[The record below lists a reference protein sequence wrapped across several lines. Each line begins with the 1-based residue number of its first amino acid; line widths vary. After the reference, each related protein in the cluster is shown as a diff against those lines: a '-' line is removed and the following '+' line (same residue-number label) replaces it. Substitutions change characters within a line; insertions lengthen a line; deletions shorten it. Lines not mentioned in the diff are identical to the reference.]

1 MRKIG
6 VGAATDRERATNA
19 TRFLSVAAPIRSLTL
34 LKTRCYSPA
43 RPFQTKPNQ
52 SEAMTPET
60 EIPDYT
66 IRLCTTFEEFTACI
80 NLQRDVWQF
89 VDLDITPTRSFI
101 ITRHSGGM
109 TYGAFDSSGRL
120 LGFAHAL
127 AAFDEKLNPYYY
139 SHMLAVEPSLQ
150 SAGIGAKL
158 KLAQRDHALSTGVP
172 LIRWTFDPL
181 QSRNAYLNIIKLG
194 GVIREYQVNYY
205 GNASTSALH
214 RGLDTDRVF
223 VEWWVESRHVAD
235 AQKSI
240 RRADKPEAAVEVARD
255 IEAVKKQDIA
265 EAQRWQAQ
273 VRSQFQKLL
282 SEGLYCAG
290 FEADP
295 DGNSRYLFFQDE
307 HLEEKE

>member
-1 MRKIG
+1 MQEAG
-6 VGAATDRERATNA
+6 EDFTD
-19 TRFLSVAAPIRSLTL
+19 F
-34 LKTRCYSPA
+34 
-43 RPFQTKPNQ
+43 
-52 SEAMTPET
+52 MTPEI
-60 EIPDYT
+60 EIPDYS
-66 IRLCTTFEEFTACI
+66 IRLCTTFEEFAACI

-89 VDLDITPTRSFI
+89 VDLDITPMRSFI

-109 TYGAFDSSGRL
+109 TYGAFAPGGRL

-127 AAFDEKLNPYYY
+127 AAFDEKLKAYYY
-139 SHMLAVEPSLQ
+139 SHMLAVEPSMQ

-158 KLAQRDHALSTGVP
+158 KLAQLNNALSTGVP

-223 VEWWVESRHVAD
+223 VEWWVQSQRVTDARKGIRH
-235 AQKSI
+235 SG
-240 RRADKPEAAVEVARD
+240 KPEAAIEVPRD
-255 IEAVKKQDIA
+255 IEVVKKQDVA

-282 SEGLYCAG
+282 GEGLYCAD

-295 DGNSRYLFFQDE
+295 NGNSRYLFFKDE
-307 HLEEKE
+307 HLEGKE